1 MNGEVMKAVSLK
13 GYKDRFELVVHDTAS
28 FTQIKKELA
37 DLLAKVNEDKQY
49 KNKEMTVTV
58 QTGMRQLTTPQED
71 ELKKLFKPYPL
82 LSVVGFKSTV
92 VLRTTAAKVVADV
105 QTRVDTSIVR
115 SGQDKQLTGD
125 VLFMGTVHDGG
136 TLRAEGNIY
145 ALGALE
151 GIICA
156 GTKRADA
163 VIVGDLSKVQQVRIG
178 TIVAIIADEDETQLS
193 APTTVAFVEDETVKF
208 APLIEFLKKKPEF
221 FAEKEVF

>member
-1 MNGEVMKAVSLK
+1 MKAVSLK
-13 GYKDRFELVVHDTAS
+13 GYKDRFELVIHDTAG
-28 FTQIKKELA
+28 FAQIKKELA
-37 DLLAKVNEDKQY
+37 DLLAKVHEDKQY
-49 KNKEMTVTV
+49 KDKEMAVIV

-71 ELKKLFKPYPL
+71 ELKKLFEPYPL
-82 LSVVGFKSTV
+82 LSVAEFKSTV
-92 VLRTTAAKVVADV
+92 VLRTAAAKAVADV
-105 QTRVDTSIVR
+105 QTRIDTSIVR

-156 GTKRADA
+156 GTKQPDA
-163 VIVGDLSKVQQVRIG
+163 VIVGNLSRVQQVRIG
-178 TIVAIIADEDETQLS
+178 TAVAIIADEDETQLS
-193 APTTVAFVEDETVKF
+193 APTTVAFAEDETVKF
-208 APLIEFLKKKPEF
+208 TPLTEFLKKQPKF

>member
-1 MNGEVMKAVSLK
+1 MKAVSLK
-13 GYKDRFELVVHDTAS
+13 GYKDRFELVIHDTAS
-28 FTQIKKELA
+28 FAQMKKELA
-37 DLLAKVNEDKQY
+37 DLLAKVHEDKQY
-49 KNKEMTVTV
+49 KDKEMTVTV

-71 ELKKLFKPYPL
+71 ELKELFKPYPL
-82 LSVVGFKSTV
+82 LSVAAFKSTV
-92 VLRTTAAKVVADV
+92 VLRTTAAKAVADV
-105 QTRVDTSIVR
+105 QTRIDTSIVR
-115 SGQDKQLTGD
+115 SGQDKQLAGD

-156 GTKRADA
+156 GTKRTDA
-163 VIVGDLSKVQQVRIG
+163 VIVGNLSKVQQVRIG
-178 TIVAIIADEDETQLS
+178 TAVAIIADEDETQLS

-208 APLIEFLKKKPEF
+208 APLIEFLKEKPEF